1 MNTKLDLLRL
11 ENSSPSFPPALLHI
25 DAPPE
30 SLWARGR
37 LELAVDQ
44 VPRVAI
50 VGTRAPTPYGEAQ
63 AQRFGRALAQAGIIV
78 VSGLARG
85 VDQAAHSAVLDADG
99 DTIAVLGSGLDRPWP
114 NVPLVGRIAS
124 KGLLLSEFEPQMPP
138 RPHHFPL
145 RNRIISGL
153 CDGLIVIEAA
163 AASGSLISA
172 QWALDQGRE
181 VFALP
186 GRVDHPMSA
195 GCHKL
200 LREGAALVESPQELL
215 DLLYGDL
222 RPRRLTESA
231 ALQLTPLEEAL
242 RGETLSP
249 DELAESLQLTV
260 PEVLVQVVTL
270 ELDGRIAR
278 APGGLYRLCSLD

>member
-1 MNTKLDLLRL
+1 VNTKLDLLRL